1 MTILINDQASLSMD
15 SARIEREAAD
25 WLARRDSGDWD
36 EAQEQAFAA
45 WQEQSTA
52 HRVAVIRINTIW
64 QKADRL
70 QALGAGVPR
79 GQVPAP
85 GSWRLSPFFEHGKR
99 SAQPALPVDDSKSI
113 DDFENAATNDAHDR
127 DPR

>member
-1 MTILINDQASLSMD
+1 MQQVLMTNLINPTVSLSMD
-15 SARIEREAAD
+15 STRIESEAAD
-25 WLARRDSGDWD
+25 WLAKRDSGDWD
-36 EAQEQAFAA
+36 ESQERAFAE
-45 WQEQSTA
+45 WQAQSTA
-52 HRVAVIRINTIW
+52 HRVAVIRIKTIW

-99 SAQPALPVDDSKSI
+99 PAQPALPVEDSASI
-113 DDFENAATNDAHDR
+113 D
-127 DPR
+127 